1 MGWITVA
8 LRGLAGLFVDDG
20 SLALLALLWLA
31 ACGLALRW
39 LGLRPGLGGP
49 AALRRPGA
57 GPAWRARCAR
67 PAAGRVRGRT
77 ERPGAPA
84 VPAGPA
90 PPEPRGPRPCPT
102 PPRRRARGRT
112 RWPRRARP
120 APRALATLAVGVTV
134 VAALYFGQEVLVP
147 IVLAVLLSFIL
158 APVVGLLQRWRL
170 GRVVPVI
177 AAVLVAL
184 GVILALGSVVGV
196 QLAQL
201 ATDLPRYQ
209 ATIGRK
215 VDALRA
221 GALGR
226 ASDLAKEVGRKV
238 QDAAGQAPAGAPAPA
253 AAPPAGTPENPLTV
267 RLSETPP
274 APVELARR
282 VLEPVVHPL
291 ATLGIVLVVAIFIL
305 LQREDLRDR
314 MIRLFGAG
322 DLHRTTV
329 AMDDAARRLS
339 RYFLAQVGDQR
350 RLRRPDR
357 RWACGRSACRAR
369 SCGPSSR
376 RCCASCPT
384 SARCIAAALPV
395 ALAAAVDPRLVDGA
409 LDARPVRRRRGG
421 DGPGRRAAGLRPQ
434 DRPVAVRGV
443 VAACSGPGCGGRSG
457 SCSRRRSRSVSS
469 CSAGTSSGSSSWTCC
484 SATARR

>member
-1 MGWITVA
+1 MP
-8 LRGLAGLFVDDG
+8 DP
-20 SLALLALLWLA
+20 S
-31 ACGLALRW
+31 
-39 LGLRPGLGGP
+39 PP
-49 AALRRPGA
+49 PS
-57 GPAWRARCAR
+57 AR
-67 PAAGRVRGRT
+67 PNPVAPA
-77 ERPGAPA
+77 GAP
-84 VPAGPA
+84 GPS
-90 PPEPRGPRPCPT
+90 G
-102 PPRRRARGRT
+102 
-112 RWPRRARP
+112 
-120 APRALATLAVGVTV
+120 LATLAVGVTV
-134 VAALYFGQEVLVP
+134 VAALYFGHEVLVP

-158 APVVGLLQRWRL
+158 APVVGLLQRWHL

-267 RLSETPP
+267 RLSEAPP

-291 ATLGIVLVVAIFIL
+291 ATLGIVLVVAVFLL

-314 MIRLFGAG
+314 MIRLFGSG

-339 RYFLAQVGDQR
+339 RYFLAQLGDQR

-357 RWACGRSACRAR
+357 RGPVDRSACRAR
-369 SCGPSSR
+369 SCGASSR
-376 RCCASCPT
+376 RCCASCPM
-384 SARCIAAALPV
+384 SARSSRPPCRWRS
-395 ALAAAVDPRLVDGA
+395 PRPSTPAG
-409 LDARPVRRRRGG
+409 RWCSGRWPVRGRRAGH
-421 DGPGRRAAGLRPQ
+421 GPGRRAAGLRPQ
-434 DRPVAVRGV
+434 HRPVAVRGRGGGPV
-443 VAACSGPGCGGRSG
+443 LDLALGAGRAAALDAVHGLPGGARPPRRAARVPRRAARRPAGADARRELLPAHAGRRPRRGAGPGRAAAEGPAALLLLRRGGAQGPAARG
-457 SCSRRRSRSVSS
+457 PRRPARRAAARPGRARSRTTV
-469 CSAGTSSGSSSWTCC
+469 
-484 SATARR
+484 AR

>member
-1 MGWITVA
+1 MP
-8 LRGLAGLFVDDG
+8 DP
-20 SLALLALLWLA
+20 S
-31 ACGLALRW
+31 
-39 LGLRPGLGGP
+39 PP
-49 AALRRPGA
+49 PS
-57 GPAWRARCAR
+57 AR
-67 PAAGRVRGRT
+67 PNPVAPA
-77 ERPGAPA
+77 GAP
-84 VPAGPA
+84 GPS
-90 PPEPRGPRPCPT
+90 G
-102 PPRRRARGRT
+102 
-112 RWPRRARP
+112 
-120 APRALATLAVGVTV
+120 LATLAVGVTV
-134 VAALYFGQEVLVP
+134 VAALYFGHEVLVP

-158 APVVGLLQRWRL
+158 APVVGLLQRWHL

-267 RLSETPP
+267 RLSEAPP

-291 ATLGIVLVVAIFIL
+291 ATLGIVLVVAVFLL

-339 RYFLAQVGDQR
+339 RYFLAQVGINAAFGV
-350 RLRRPDR
+350 LIGVGLWADR
-357 RWACGRSACRAR
+357 RAEPDPVGR
-369 SCGPSSR
+369 R
-376 RCCASCPT
+376 RG
-384 SARCIAAALPV
+384 AAALR
-395 ALAAAVDPRLVDGA
+395 ALRRRADRGRPAGGAGRRRRPRLVDGA
-409 LDARPVRRRRGG
+409 LDARPVRGRRGVIG
-421 DGPGRRAAGLRPQ
+421 QVVEPLVYGHSTGLSPFAVVVAALVLDLALGPGRADPVRP
-434 DRPVAVRGV
+434 
-443 VAACSGPGCGGRSG
+443 
-457 SCSRRRSRSVSS
+457 RSRSASW
-469 CSAGTSSGSSSWTCC
+469 CSAGTSSGWSSWTCC
-484 SATARR
+484 SATARRSPPPRASTSACWRATPTRRWTRPSCC